1 LHSVIQSGAKL
12 AHQELDVTNW
22 GGLAKDLKT
31 TRDITDKIRLGRAF
45 SRDGVRL
52 KMQLESVKIE
62 GLFGR
67 FNYDINLRRPD
78 KITIIHAPNGFGKTV
93 LLNLINAFFTG
104 QFAIYFKHNFSKVYF
119 RFDNSETISISK
131 RGSADLFEKKSEKER
146 PSFIDIGLDT
156 PNGGHEFF
164 SLSPRETVPE
174 FARYLPFIEPAGP
187 DLWMDDNA
195 EEFISTKEV
204 LARYSAHFPATMR
217 KSVDHPQ
224 WLKDFTNSTEC
235 RLIETQ
241 RLLKIAQTTERHS
254 QFRRTTDPAKAVVEM
269 EARDLARRI
278 GVTLA
283 EYANRAQTL
292 DQSFPRRVIA
302 ALRSSDAP
310 QPDDVSQRLR
320 DVDKKR
326 SSLIAAGLLDKIGAP
341 EILSQAELVGQQ
353 VRQVIGVYLDD
364 MEQKFS
370 RFDQLFKRVSLFK
383 EIIGE
388 KFQFKDILVSREKGF
403 SVKADDGAEI
413 SLLDLSS
420 GEQHE
425 LVMLYELLFGVQD
438 DALILIDEPE
448 LSLHVGWQVRFL
460 PDLQRIQQLR
470 PMQIIMA
477 THSPQIINDR
487 WDLTVELK
495 AERSN

>member
-1 LHSVIQSGAKL
+1 
-12 AHQELDVTNW
+12 
-22 GGLAKDLKT
+22 
-31 TRDITDKIRLGRAF
+31 
-45 SRDGVRL
+45 
-52 KMQLESVKIE
+52 MQLESVKIE

-67 FNYDINLRRPD
+67 FNYEIELRRPE

-93 LLNLINAFFTG
+93 LLNLISSFFSG
-104 QFAIYFKHNFSKVYF
+104 QFSIFFKHSFDKVF
-119 RFDNSETISISK
+119 LRFDNSETIAITK
-131 RGSADLFEKKSEKER
+131 IVSADLFEKQPEKAR
-146 PSFIDIGLDT
+146 PLIEIGLDT
-156 PNGGHEFF
+156 PNGRTETIT
-164 SLSPRETVPE
+164 LNQAETVPD
-174 FARYLPFIEPAGP
+174 FSRYLPFIEPAGP
-187 DLWMDDNA
+187 DMWLDENA
-195 EEFISTKEV
+195 EEILTTQEV
-204 LARYSAHFPATMR
+204 LARYSSSFPPSMR
-217 KSVDHPQ
+217 KSIELPD
-224 WLKDFTNSTEC
+224 WLKGITNSTEC

-241 RLLKIAQTTERHS
+241 RLLKISQAPERHS
-254 QFRRTTDPAKAVVEM
+254 QFRRATDPTRAVVEM

-278 GVTLA
+278 GATLA
-283 EYANRAQTL
+283 EYANNAQTL

-302 ALRSSDAP
+302 ALGSDDAP
-310 QPDDVSQRLR
+310 QSDNVSQRLR

-326 SSLIAAGLLDKIGAP
+326 TSLIAAGLLDKIGAP
-341 EILSQAELVGQQ
+341 EILSQAELVGKE
-353 VRQVIGVYLDD
+353 VRQVIGVYLND

-388 KFQFKDILVSREKGF
+388 KFQFKDIVVSREKGF
-403 SVKADDGAEI
+403 SVKAEGGGEI

-425 LVMLYELLFGVQD
+425 LVMLYELLFGVRD

-460 PDLQRIQQLR
+460 PDLQRIQNLR

-495 AERSN
+495 S